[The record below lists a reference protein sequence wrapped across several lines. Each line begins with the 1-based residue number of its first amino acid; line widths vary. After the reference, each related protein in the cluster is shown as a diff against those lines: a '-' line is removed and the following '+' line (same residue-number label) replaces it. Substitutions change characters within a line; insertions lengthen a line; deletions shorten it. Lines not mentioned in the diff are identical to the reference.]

1 MKKKETWY
9 KKLTFSFLAATIVLA
24 SPAYA
29 AAEGMKDFVAQKDNG
44 KGKGHNEDDNSDD
57 DTDDPEEDE
66 DDDKEDDDK
75 GNGKG
80 KGKDNGKGKDKENK
94 GAEKQLEQISE
105 RLDDIEDRISEATNK
120 LDSIL
125 GGQTPAEQK
134 TPTEEEPPVEGE
146 EPPTATPVEEDP
158 STEEPVEE
166 ETPATEEV
174 AAQNTDTDT
183 ETEEDIVDGSDDDV
197 TEDQTEEENTED
209 EETDEDSDEE
219 QSEEEEEEELD
230 EEEKYES
237 ANGVRGK
244 LISSINQ
251 LNAVE
256 KQISGL
262 ESKTDNADEI
272 AALNERAASL
282 KTMAQDQLDRIE
294 TAKPERTD
302 KEESKKEK
310 KTKVFVDDVEVEFD
324 QEPVV
329 IANRTVV
336 PLRAIFEALGAEITW
351 DNKTQTVTATKDE
364 VTITLKIG
372 EKSAMK
378 NGETV
383 DLDQEAIA
391 LNGRTMV
398 PVRFIGESFD
408 TEVVWDQET
417 GGIYVVE

>member
-9 KKLTFSFLAATIVLA
+9 KKLTFSFLAATVVLA

-29 AAEGMKDFVAQKDNG
+29 AAAGMKNFFAQKENG
-44 KGKGHNEDDNSDD
+44 KGEGNNEDDYSSGDPDD
-57 DTDDPEEDE
+57 LEEDE
-66 DDDKEDDDK
+66 DDEDEDNNQ
-75 GNGKG
+75 NGKG
-80 KGKDNGKGKDKENK
+80 KDSYKGKDKENK
-94 GAEKQLEQISE
+94 GAEKQLEQISD
-105 RLDDIEDRISEATNK
+105 RLDDIEERISDATGK

-125 GGQTPAEQK
+125 GGQTPPEEE
-134 TPTEEEPPVEGE
+134 TPTEEEPPAEGE
-146 EPPTATPVEEDP
+146 EPPAEPPVEDDP
-158 STEEPVEE
+158 IAEEPAEE
-166 ETPATEEV
+166 ETPASEEV
-174 AAQNTDTDT
+174 VAQNTETETGTDT
-183 ETEEDIVDGSDDDV
+183 AEESAEDV
-197 TEDQTEEENTED
+197 TEDVTEEEES
-209 EETDEDSDEE
+209 DEDSDDEE
-219 QSEEEEEEELD
+219 QSEEDVDEEEELD

-262 ESKTDNADEI
+262 GGKTDNADAI
-272 AALNERAASL
+272 TALSDRAASL
-282 KTMAQDQLDRIE
+282 KATAQEQLDRIE
-294 TAKPERTD
+294 SAKTEKTD
-302 KEESKKEK
+302 EEENKKNK
-310 KTKVFVDDVEVEFD
+310 KPKVYVDDVEVEFD
-324 QEPVV
+324 QEPVI

-351 DNKTQTVTATKDE
+351 NQKTRTVTATKDGIA
-364 VTITLKIG
+364 ITLKIG
-372 EKSAMK
+372 EKSATK
-378 NGETV
+378 NGEKV
-383 DLDQEAIA
+383 ELDQEAIA

>member
-66 DDDKEDDDK
+66 DDDEEDDDK
-75 GNGKG
+75 GNRKG
-80 KGKDNGKGKDKENK
+80 GKGKDKENK
-94 GAEKQLEQISE
+94 GAEKQLEQINE
-105 RLDDIEDRISEATNK
+105 RLDDIEERISEATGK

-125 GGQTPAEQK
+125 GGQTPSEEEP
-134 TPTEEEPPVEGE
+134 PTEEQPPVEGE
-146 EPPTATPVEEDP
+146 EPPVEEDP
-158 STEEPVEE
+158 TTEEPVEE
-166 ETPATEEV
+166 EIPATEEV
-174 AAQNTDTDT
+174 AAQNTDTET
-183 ETEEDIVDGSDDDV
+183 ETNQDTAEEPGEDV
-197 TEDQTEEENTED
+197 TDDESNED
-209 EETDEDSDEE
+209 EESDENSDEEE
-219 QSEEEEEEELD
+219 QSEEEAEEEELD
-230 EEEKYES
+230 KEEKYES

-256 KQISGL
+256 KQLSGL
-262 ESKTDNADEI
+262 ESKTDNAYEI
-272 AALNERAASL
+272 AALNDRAASL
-282 KTMAQDQLDRIE
+282 KTMAQEQLDRIE
-294 TAKPERTD
+294 TAKPEKTD

-310 KTKVFVDDVEVEFD
+310 KTKVYVDDVEVEFD

-351 DNKTQTVTATKDE
+351 DNKTQTVTATKDG

-372 EKSAMK
+372 EKSATK

-383 DLDQEAIA
+383 ALDQEAIA